1 MHKQCTKCSIYP
13 LAERLQFRCC
23 LTMFDNKRAGMASDI
38 NFRVI
43 SIYTVFLT
51 NILIVHIEY
60 MYSEFQLG
68 SETLFSFTCFH
79 SL

>member
-1 MHKQCTKCSIYP
+1 
-13 LAERLQFRCC
+13 
-23 LTMFDNKRAGMASDI
+23 MASDI

-51 NILIVHIEY
+51 NTLIVHIEY